1 MQRIEALTV
10 QNQRVFVRLD
20 LEGVQTEASI
30 KRRILPVLDMLL
42 LRQATVI
49 LAGHDASGI
58 SFAELAASVSKVVGK
73 PVVLVEPKELKT
85 RVQPGGI
92 FLIENLHKYEGELKN
107 DAAFAELLAAS
118 MDIYVSDCPA
128 AIGSKF
134 ASILRLAQ
142 SGPSAAGPALFAA
155 LTSLQQIQSGKHR
168 PTCMILGGVDL
179 GKKAEMFG
187 KLLRVTD
194 QALVCGSVGLTFLK
208 ARLIAVGT
216 SIVEP
221 QQEVTAFQLQEK
233 SELEQTLFA
242 GPVDHVIAE
251 RFTRDAK
258 TKTVK
263 DIPDRWMALDIGPK
277 TVSAFEKH
285 IKNAKSILWYGTAGA
300 VEVPA
305 FQTGTL
311 ALLKAASKSSAHI
324 LFIGRDT
331 CRMAEDFA
339 FKNASFL
346 PASEPALEILSG
358 KIPAGLQILQKEI

>member
-1 MQRIEALTV
+1 MQRIEGLPV

-20 LEGVQTEASI
+20 LEGVQSEGVI

-58 SFAELAASVSKVVGK
+58 SFADLAASLSKIVARSVT
-73 PVVLVEPKELKT
+73 LVEPKDLKA
-85 RVQPGGI
+85 RVQQGGI
-92 FLIENLHKYEGELKN
+92 YLIENLSKFEGEAKN
-107 DAAFAELLAAS
+107 EAAFAELIAGCI
-118 MDIYVSDCPA
+118 DIYVSDCPA

-134 ASILRLAQ
+134 ATILRLAQ
-142 SGPSAAGPALFAA
+142 GRPSAAGPSLFSA

-168 PTCMILGGVDL
+168 PTVMLLGGVDL

-187 KLLRVTD
+187 RLLRVCD
-194 QALVCGSVGLTFLK
+194 SALVCGSVGLTFLK
-208 ARLIAVGT
+208 ARLIAVGS

-233 SELEQTLFA
+233 SELEQTQFA
-242 GPVDHVIAE
+242 APIDHVIAE
-251 RFTRDAK
+251 RFTRDARG
-258 TKTVK
+258 KTVK

-277 TVSAFEKH
+277 TISLFEKH
-285 IKNAKSILWYGTAGA
+285 LKGAKSILWYGTAGA

-305 FQTGTL
+305 FQTGTT
-311 ALLKAASKSSAHI
+311 ALLKAASKSQAHI
-324 LFIGRDT
+324 AFIGRDT
-331 CRMAEDFA
+331 CRMAEEFT
-339 FKNASFL
+339 FQNASFL